1 MKFQILHY
9 RHSLD
14 DLLADI
20 AEDLCKSKKEF
31 KEKAE
36 HEANLF
42 HDERIWIFESMD
54 GDDCGVANCQE
65 MDFKRL
71 CKVFSDKFG
80 GLLEICEGD
89 DLSKERGI
97 EEDPKVYFAIYGY

>member
-1 MKFQILHY
+1 MKYQILHY

-31 KEKAE
+31 RKKVE
-36 HEANLF
+36 HEVNLF

-54 GDDCGVANCQE
+54 GDDCGVANCEE
-65 MDFKRL
+65 MNLKNL
-71 CKVFSDKFG
+71 CQVFMNKFD
-80 GLLEICEGD
+80 GLLEICKGD
-89 DLSKERGI
+89 DLSKDRPV
-97 EEDPKVYFAIYGY
+97 EENPKVYFAIYGY